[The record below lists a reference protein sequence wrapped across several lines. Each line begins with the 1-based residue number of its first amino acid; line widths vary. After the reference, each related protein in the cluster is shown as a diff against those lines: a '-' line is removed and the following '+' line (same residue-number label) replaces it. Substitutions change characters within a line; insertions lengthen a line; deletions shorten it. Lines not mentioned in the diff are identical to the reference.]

1 MVNLSIF
8 TEPAPMVV
16 VFTKYD
22 RLLVSK
28 KDEFGKSLGS
38 EKAEEVYDTCVQ
50 SLKKIVNGMKPPI
63 PVPIFVKVSGIMS
76 HSLYG

>member
-22 RLLVSK
+22 RLLMSK
-28 KDEFGKSLGS
+28 MDEFGESLGS
-38 EKAEEVYDTCVQ
+38 EKAKEVYDTCVQ
-50 SLKKIVNGMKPPI
+50 SLKKIADGMKPPI
-63 PVPIFVKVSGIMS
+63 PVPISVKVSGIVS
-76 HSLYG
+76 HSLYD